1 MRSLLSKD
9 ITIPIAFKAIRHGGR
24 AQLWNR
30 QVSIIRDLTKLASRL
45 GVVLPPDLS
54 TCEFSKRQILTG

>member
-1 MRSLLSKD
+1 MAVALNSGTDRY
-9 ITIPIAFKAIRHGGR
+9 
-24 AQLWNR
+24 
-30 QVSIIRDLTKLASRL
+30 LTKLASRL

>member
-54 TCEFSKRQILTG
+54 TL